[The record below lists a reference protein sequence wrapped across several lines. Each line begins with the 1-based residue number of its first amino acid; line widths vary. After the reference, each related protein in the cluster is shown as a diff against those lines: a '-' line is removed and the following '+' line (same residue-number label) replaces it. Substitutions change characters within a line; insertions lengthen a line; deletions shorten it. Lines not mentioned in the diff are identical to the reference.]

1 MEEDQ
6 NDYNMTSS
14 SSEYNLEAELMKRKA
29 LLFNISLDICIT
41 IYEQIIGKHNSGG
54 IVYID
59 MPDSNSS
66 SSAEDEL
73 IDMDEHEYNEVFDVI
88 KTLLA
93 DFEGLKIVPWNIFIV
108 FTVLYAI
115 VILFGLFSN
124 ATIVATFYNCKK
136 LRTFRNAYIVNLAIR
151 FELFSPLFFPH
162 CTVNFVIIIGSFHYI
177 TQTLEFFSIKRK

>member
-6 NDYNMTSS
+6 NDYNTTSIS
-14 SSEYNLEAELMKRKA
+14 SDLESELIKRKE
-29 LLFNISLDICIT
+29 LLFNISFDICMN
-41 IYEQIIGKHNSGG
+41 IYEQIVGKHHSGG

-73 IDMDEHEYNEVFDVI
+73 IDMDEHEYNEVFQLI
-88 KTLLA
+88 KMTLA
-93 DFEGLKIVPWNIFIV
+93 EFEGLKIVPWNIFLV
-108 FTVLYAI
+108 FTMLYTI

-151 FELFSPLFFPH
+151 FVQERTLFPPH
-162 CTVNFVIIIGSFHYI
+162 INNIVLLIS
-177 TQTLEFFSIKRK
+177 LL

>member
-6 NDYNMTSS
+6 NDSNMTSS
-14 SSEYNLEAELMKRKA
+14 SNEYDLASELLKRKE
-29 LLFNISLDICIT
+29 LLFNISLDICVN
-41 IYEQIIGKHNSGG
+41 IYEQIVGKHHSGG

-59 MPDSNSS
+59 MPESNSS

-73 IDMDEHEYNEVFDVI
+73 IEMDEHEYNEVFQFI
-88 KTLLA
+88 KTTLA
-93 DFEGLKIVPWNIFIV
+93 EFEGLNIVPWNIFLV
-108 FTVLYAI
+108 FTMLYTI

-151 FELFSPLFFPH
+151 FVQERTLFPH
-162 CTVNFVIIIGSFHYI
+162 NN
-177 TQTLEFFSIKRK
+177 SIVLLISLL